1 MHRLSAIILVTVL
14 SGFSYAS
21 AATIN
26 DLQDKSAVEQIN
38 LNNAGIVNST
48 YFITS
53 PAQSV
58 IDINSTN
65 ILLFPANNNISP
77 VDIVKQPEITISSTK
92 SAETLIK
99 EVRQIIVR
107 GTQLQDAI
115 DLLNAIL
122 ILAPSEYTEEAQE
135 AIGLVYEQT
144 RQYERAKTENKVFLA
159 LYPNSVAYTR
169 IKERLIALE
178 IAEPVEKTNIL
189 GEKKPR
195 VGKDAHI
202 EASIAEYYIIGGN
215 SIDGTPYRV
224 DQSTLIS
231 NIRTKKEKANLSGRP
246 AGAYQP
252 DH

>member
-99 EVRQIIVR
+99 EVRQII
-107 GTQLQDAI
+107 GF
-115 DLLNAIL
+115 
-122 ILAPSEYTEEAQE
+122 
-135 AIGLVYEQT
+135 IG
-144 RQYERAKTENKVFLA
+144 
-159 LYPNSVAYTR
+159 
-169 IKERLIALE
+169 
-178 IAEPVEKTNIL
+178 
-189 GEKKPR
+189 
-195 VGKDAHI
+195 
-202 EASIAEYYIIGGN
+202 
-215 SIDGTPYRV
+215 
-224 DQSTLIS
+224 
-231 NIRTKKEKANLSGRP
+231 
-246 AGAYQP
+246 
-252 DH
+252 